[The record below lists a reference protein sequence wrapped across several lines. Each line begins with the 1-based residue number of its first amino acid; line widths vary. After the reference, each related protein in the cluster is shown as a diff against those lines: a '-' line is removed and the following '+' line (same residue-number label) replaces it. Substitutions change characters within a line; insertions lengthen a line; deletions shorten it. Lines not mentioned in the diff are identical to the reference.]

1 MSEYNQQSF
10 IGGMNLLVDDT
21 RLQPNQYRLAF
32 NCHNRY
38 DVLDPVLTSVKDL
51 YVPQGLKQEMV
62 TFGDYLIIFVA
73 GKAYYR
79 RYDTPTWSLIPEFS
93 MSTVAPRYWTAAVPV
108 SVTNYGRINKTV
120 PYGTSNTPIGSS
132 LAGVI
137 STQSIAG
144 SFAGTLPG
152 LLVQDNIN
160 QPQFIYLDTA
170 GNPRCRITQRYNEWV
185 ATYGDEYGEDDYGRL
200 LVDKREYVPIGNVM
214 AWVDSILYITAQDG
228 NSIYRS
234 VSGRPLDFMVNV
246 DTAGQPGGDATTTA
260 YTVGVGNISCL
271 YPMND
276 GTLFVSA
283 GNSNFVVSKNMS
295 NIAPTMFGEFLF
307 IRKFLFEATC
317 LNDRCI
323 IDSLGDTKFIDLTGV
338 RSFNAVVQEH
348 NEGRNSVFTSTIAA
362 AFKGI
367 IQDYAAAILYNNF
380 EMYGVN
386 TIFGPAIAVFDTIT
400 GTWTSFDTKQ
410 TGGKKIKQFAKIEL
424 GTQRLFA
431 ITEDNQLYT
440 LYAGPTYDEA
450 SFLTLGISAAELSQN
465 GRIANPKNE
474 IKMTDFR
481 AILNRITQTSTM
493 SVQPFVNNRLS
504 VNSPIVI
511 KSIKYS
517 PPDLVY
523 TGNIPDLNTQLT
535 NVYYTFP
542 NLEQG
547 WKVALIVSWTGGGSL
562 TQFSANLT
570 DVTPMNPL
578 RSQTSVT

>member
-38 DVLDPVLTSVKDL
+38 DVLDPVLTSVLDTSTPAG
-51 YVPQGLKQEMV
+51 VMQELT
-62 TFGDYLIIFVA
+62 TFGEYVLLFVS
-73 GKAYYR
+73 GNAYFRHYSQEVW
-79 RYDTPTWSLIPEFS
+79 TQIPGFG
-93 MSTVAPRYWTAAVPV
+93 MSIDAPRFWTVAIPV
-108 SVTNYGRINKTV
+108 AVTNYGRLARTV
-120 PYGTSNTPIGSS
+120 DIDGNLVFSS
-132 LAGVI
+132 LAGVA
-137 STQSIAG
+137 SSPSIAAAFG
-144 SFAGTLPG
+144 GNTPG

-160 QPQFIYLDTA
+160 QPRFIYIGDN
-170 GNPRCRITQRYNEWV
+170 GFPVVRITQ
-185 ATYGDEYGEDDYGRL
+185 TYEQWNVVYGTGDQYGT
-200 LVDKREYVPIGNVM
+200 LVTDEREYVPIGSTM
-214 AWVDSILYITAQDG
+214 AWADSILYIASQDG
-228 NSIYRS
+228 NTIYRS
-234 VSGRPLDFMVNV
+234 VSGRPLDFVVNINI
-246 DTAGQPGGDATTTA
+246 DGTKGGDATTTS
-260 YTVGVGNISCL
+260 YSVGVGDITCL
-271 YPMND
+271 RPNND
-276 GTLFVSA
+276 GSLFVAA
-283 GNSNFVVSKNMS
+283 GNSNFVVQKNMS

-317 LNDRCI
+317 LSDRTI
-323 IDSLGDTKFIDLTGV
+323 MDSLGDTKFVDLTGV
-338 RSFNAVVQEH
+338 RSFNAVIQER

-367 IQDYAAAILYNNF
+367 IQDYAACILYDNY
-380 EMYGVN
+380 EMYGMN
-386 TIFGPAIAVFDTIT
+386 TIFGPAVVVYDTMT
-400 GTWTSFDTKQ
+400 GTWTSFDTNQ
-410 TGGKKIKQFAKIEL
+410 TGGSKIKEFAKIEL
-424 GTQRLFA
+424 GVQRLFA
-431 ITEDNQLYT
+431 ITEDNKLYT
-440 LYAGPTYDEA
+440 LYAGTTYDEA

-481 AILNRITQTSTM
+481 GILNRITQTSTM

-562 TQFSANLT
+562 TQFSANLV
-570 DVTPMNPL
+570 DITPMNPL